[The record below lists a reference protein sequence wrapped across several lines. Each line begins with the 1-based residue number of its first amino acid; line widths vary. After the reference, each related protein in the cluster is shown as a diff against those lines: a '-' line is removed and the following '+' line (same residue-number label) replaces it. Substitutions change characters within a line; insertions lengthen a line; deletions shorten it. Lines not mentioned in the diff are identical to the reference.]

1 MNPNGNTTPLT
12 EARRRISAEK
22 RERALAAI
30 AALEYDG
37 YPVTHTAVARTAS
50 VSTWLTYT
58 QGLREHIQAA
68 QHRQATR
75 AITHQP
81 HAPSSAALTADLE
94 LAREEIK
101 NLRIERDR
109 LRAAIQRQLG
119 HQLDTLSAHALTTR
133 IDDLTRDNH
142 RLADQIDHATT
153 DNARL
158 HAQVMTLENDL
169 AAARTSLR
177 NMIRSENRTH

>member
-1 MNPNGNTTPLT
+1 MNPHGNTASLA

-22 RERALAAI
+22 RERVLTAI

-37 YPVTHTAVARTAS
+37 HPVTHTAVARNAG

-58 QGLREHIQAA
+58 QDLREHIQAA

-75 AITHQP
+75 VPAHQP
-81 HAPSSAALTADLE
+81 PAPSPAALKADLE
-94 LAREEIK
+94 LARQEIRK
-101 NLRIERDR
+101 LRTERDR
-109 LRAAIQRQLG
+109 LRTAVQRQLG
-119 HQLDTLSAHALTTR
+119 HQLDTLSARDLTTR

-142 RLADQIDHATT
+142 RLASQLDEATT
-153 DNARL
+153 ENACL
-158 HAQVMTLENDL
+158 HAEVKTLEDDL

-177 NMIRSENRTH
+177 NMIRSENRPH